1 MNFGIPFSPQWGA
14 AATGLPETVKRENE
28 RDKQRGRAG
37 NAKITMMATWFGGI
51 RRRDSRQGELN
62 KQVET

>member
-14 AATGLPETVKRENE
+14 AATRLPETVKRENE

-37 NAKITMMATWFGGI
+37 NAATRHMAVVLLSE
-51 RRRDSRQGELN
+51 DHNVCL
-62 KQVET
+62 